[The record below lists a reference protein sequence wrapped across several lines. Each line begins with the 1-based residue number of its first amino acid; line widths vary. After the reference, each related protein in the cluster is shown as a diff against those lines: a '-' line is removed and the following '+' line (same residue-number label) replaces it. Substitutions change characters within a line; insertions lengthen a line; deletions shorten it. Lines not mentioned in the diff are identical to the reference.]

1 MADINPE
8 AEKALEALT
17 KLYPELNRFIDRT
30 QQLNKYFNKTGK
42 SVNDFFMDIDKT
54 TKGLKLLG
62 GDGIGKFARG
72 LKQGFESINQTKEA
86 LDEFDAVIKAEKDES
101 IKLTLEKK
109 RETLAA
115 KVAAETNKAI
125 AADVAKAMS
134 KNLVN
139 GVANTAGSFVKGLQ
153 GNASATELSTTLMTG
168 AIDMATGA
176 ASTAGQGISKMGDTA
191 LALGKPGSKLQIMGA
206 AASLAGSALSAM
218 SEGAGKLAKFGIEVL
233 AKEVEKTVTAFNTM
247 SASGAMFANGMTG
260 MRNAANS
267 AGLTV
272 EQFSKIVQANS
283 DSLAGSGLGV
293 GEATRKMG
301 QVSAELDKTVGK
313 SGQSLRTEL
322 LKLGVSFEEQA
333 ALSAEVMADMRRGRS
348 SQLGDN
354 KAIAQQT
361 AEYASSL
368 KTIAA
373 ITGED
378 AKGKMQEQRR
388 AATQVAF
395 RLKLQ
400 ELEQKQPG
408 ITQKM
413 LASMAT
419 MDETSR
425 TALMQQ
431 MTIGAVT
438 DKAANVMM
446 SGSEAYSQKINGMA
460 TLAESGA
467 FTTEAAQRI
476 QAEANDKM
484 QGDLA
489 NFREIGIAGMTGAL
503 GDLNNAIS
511 GQIVNMDKVTV
522 TAVESSQRLVD
533 QQKATTDTLTTQTIA
548 AAEAAQKLKTALEET
563 LTPAIA
569 KFADI
574 SAKMLEAVQ
583 KQLAE
588 LGIGGAGGKKEGPST
603 WEKIKSAGAGAIGG
617 ATTGAMA
624 GAAIGG
630 TVGTAIVPL
639 AGTAVGGLGM
649 GAAGGII
656 GGVTGAIKGW
666 FDAKEGKARGGIAE
680 GPTSGYLEKLHG
692 NEAVIPLDGGRSVP
706 VSLDLNG
713 IGKSLAEMVSSMAK
727 GSSNSSVMSKDTDV
741 SLGSAFP
748 RLNMAAGMAAGAL
761 GNLFGSGSKSTDST
775 NIMQEQISLLNE
787 IKEILA
793 SSKDIQQQY
802 VYNTY
807 S

>member
-54 TKGLKLLG
+54 TKGLKLLDK
-62 GDGIGKFARG
+62 DGIGKFARG
-72 LKQGFESINQTKEA
+72 MKQGFESINKTKEV
-86 LDEFDAVIKAEKDES
+86 LDELDEVIRAEKDES
-101 IKLTLEKK
+101 VKLTLEKK

-115 KVAAETNKAI
+115 KVSAETNKAI
-125 AADVAKAMS
+125 AADVAKAMT

-139 GVANTAGSFVKGLQ
+139 GVASTAGQFVKGLQ
-153 GNASATELSTTLMTG
+153 GNASATELSTSLMTG
-168 AIDMATGA
+168 AIDMAAGA
-176 ASTAGQGISKMGDTA
+176 ASSAGQGVSKMGDTA
-191 LALGKPGSKLQIMGA
+191 MALGKPGGKLAIVGA

-218 SEGAGKLAKFGIEVL
+218 AEGAGKLAKFGVEVL
-233 AKEVEKTVTAFNTM
+233 SKEVEKTVTAFNTM

-272 EQFSKIVQANS
+272 EQFSKVVAANS
-283 DSLAGSGLGV
+283 DALAGSGLGV
-293 GEATRKMG
+293 GEATKKMG
-301 QVSAELDKTVGK
+301 QVSSELDKTVGS
-313 SGQSLRTEL
+313 SGKSLRREL
-322 LKLGVSFEEQA
+322 MQLGLSFEEQA

-348 SQLGDN
+348 TLLGDN

-361 AEYASSL
+361 AEYAGNL

-378 AKGKMQEQRR
+378 AKSKMQEQRR

-431 MTIGAVT
+431 MTVGAVV
-438 DKAANVMM
+438 DKSANVMM
-446 SGSEAYSQKINGMA
+446 AGSEAYQQKIMGMA
-460 TLAESGA
+460 NLAESGA

-484 QGDLA
+484 QGDLR
-489 NFREIGIAGMTGAL
+489 NFREIGIAGMTGSL
-503 GDLNNAIS
+503 TDLNNAIS
-511 GQIVNMDKVTV
+511 GQITNMDKVTV
-522 TAVESSQRLVD
+522 AAVESSQRLVE
-533 QQKATTDTLTTQTIA
+533 QQKSSTDTLTSQTMA
-548 AAEAAQKLKTALEET
+548 AADAAQKLKTSLEQT

-569 KFADI
+569 QFAKV
-574 SAKMLEAVQ
+574 SAEMLGAVQ

-588 LGIGGAGGKKEGPST
+588 LGLGGKPGEAAGPGLWDKIKGAGAGALERGMQGATVGGIAGTVVPGLGNAAGSAGGAV
-603 WEKIKSAGAGAIGG
+603 IGAIGG
-617 ATTGAMA
+617 A
-624 GAAIGG
+624 IE
-630 TVGTAIVPL
+630 
-639 AGTAVGGLGM
+639 
-649 GAAGGII
+649 
-656 GGVTGAIKGW
+656 GW
-666 FDAKEGKARGGIAE
+666 FKAKEGKAIGGIAE
-680 GPTSGYLEKLHG
+680 GPKSGYLEKLHG
-692 NEAVIPLDGGRSVP
+692 NEAVIPLGDNRSVP
-706 VSLDLNG
+706 VNLDISG
-713 IGKSLAEMVSSMAK
+713 ISKTLAEMASGIAG
-727 GSSNSSVMSKDTDV
+727 GSLKSAIAGTSPAGP
-741 SLGSAFP
+741 GSIFTSDAV
-748 RLNMAAGMAAGAL
+748 AG
-761 GNLFGSGSKSTDST
+761 DST
-775 NIMQEQISLLNE
+775 SIMQEQVSLLNE
-787 IKEILA
+787 IKDILTA
-793 SSKDIQQQY
+793 SNSLQQQY

-807 S
+807 Q

>member
-272 EQFSKIVQANS
+272 EQFSKVVQANS

-522 TAVESSQRLVD
+522 AAVESSQNLVA
-533 QQKATTDTLTTQTIA
+533 QQKSTTDTLTAQTIA

-588 LGIGGAGGKKEGPST
+588 LGLGKGQTAGVSQDTENWKKMSV
-603 WEKIKSAGAGAIGG
+603 WEKMQS
-617 ATTGAMA
+617 
-624 GAAIGG
+624 GAARGVE
-630 TVGTAIVPL
+630 T
-639 AGTAVGGLGM
+639 
-649 GAAGGII
+649 AGGIADTISFGGI
-656 GGVTGAIKGW
+656 GTVLGMLGTSLEQIKQERI
-666 FDAKEGKARGGIAE
+666 AKETKYLKDKGYAGGGIAS
-680 GPTSGYLEKLHG
+680 GPTDGFLAKLHG
-692 NEAVIPLDGGRSVP
+692 TEAVIPLSNGRSIP
-706 VSLDLNG
+706 IDLSGLGAMIADAFSQKSGSTTTSAPGAMIADAFSQKSGSTTTLAPMG
-713 IGKSLAEMVSSMAK
+713 IGGAISKLF
-727 GSSNSSVMSKDTDV
+727 GSSNPTED
-741 SLGSAFP
+741 SATLM
-748 RLNMAAGMAAGAL
+748 REHIAV
-761 GNLFGSGSKSTDST
+761 
-775 NIMQEQISLLNE
+775 LNE

>member
-1 MADINPE
+1 MADINQE

-17 KLYPELNRFIDRT
+17 KLYPELNRFVDRT
-30 QQLNKYFNKTGK
+30 QQMNKYFNKTGK
-42 SVNDFFMDIDKT
+42 SVGDFMMDVDKT

-62 GDGIGKFARG
+62 SDGIGKFARG
-72 LKQGFESINQTKEA
+72 LKQGFESVNETKEA
-86 LDEFDAVIKAEKDES
+86 LQELDDVIKQTTVTADKAD
-101 IKLTLEKK
+101 LEKK
-109 RETLAA
+109 REILAA
-115 KVAAETNKAI
+115 RVAAESNKAI
-125 AADVAKAMS
+125 AADVAKSMS
-134 KNLVN
+134 KNLVS
-139 GVANTAGSFVKGLQ
+139 GVANTAGQFVRGLQ

-176 ASTAGQGISKMGDTA
+176 ASSAGQGVSKMGDTA
-191 LALGKPGSKLQIMGA
+191 MALGKPGGKLAIVGA

-218 SEGAGKLAKFGIEVL
+218 AEGAGKLAKFGIEVL

-247 SASGAMFANGMTG
+247 SASGALFANGMTG

-272 EQFSKIVQANS
+272 EQFSKVVQANS
-283 DSLAGSGLGV
+283 DALAGSGLGV

-301 QVSAELDKTVGK
+301 QVSSELDKTVGS
-313 SGQSLRTEL
+313 SGKSLRREL
-322 LKLGVSFEEQA
+322 MQLGLSFEEQA

-348 SQLGDN
+348 TLLGDN

-361 AEYASSL
+361 AEYAGNL

-378 AKGKMQEQRR
+378 AKGKMAEQRR

-431 MTIGAVT
+431 MTIGAVV
-438 DKAANVMM
+438 DKSANVMM
-446 SGSEAYSQKINGMA
+446 AGSEAYQQKVMGMA
-460 TLAESGA
+460 NLAESGA
-467 FTTEAAQRI
+467 FTTEAAQQI
-476 QAEANDKM
+476 QARANDAM
-484 QGDLA
+484 QNDLK
-489 NFREIGIAGMTGAL
+489 NFREIGIAGMTGSL
-503 GDLNNAIS
+503 TDLNNAIS

-522 TAVESSQRLVD
+522 AAVESSQRLVD
-533 QQKATTDTLTTQTIA
+533 QQKSSTDALTAQTMA
-548 AAEAAQKLKTALEET
+548 AADAAQKLKVQLEEA

-569 KFADI
+569 QFAKV
-574 SAKMLEAVQ
+574 SAEMLGAVQ

-588 LGIGGAGGKKEGPST
+588 LGLGGGGGGASGPSF
-603 WEKIKSAGAGAIGG
+603 WDKLKSAGAGAIGG

-624 GAAIGG
+624 GGAIGG

-639 AGTAVGGLGM
+639 AGTAIGGLGM

-656 GGVTGAIKGW
+656 GGITGAIHGW

-692 NEAVIPLDGGRSVP
+692 NEAVIPLGDNRSVP
-706 VSLDLNG
+706 VSLDISG
-713 IGKSLAEMVSSMAK
+713 IGKTLAEMVSGIAG
-727 GSSNSSVMSKDTDV
+727 GSLK
-741 SLGSAFP
+741 SAATGG
-748 RLNMAAGMAAGAL
+748 LAAAGSVFSSDTVT
-761 GNLFGSGSKSTDST
+761 NDST
-775 NIMQEQISLLNE
+775 GMMQEQISLLNE
-787 IKEILA
+787 IKDILT
-793 SSKDIQQQY
+793 SSNSLQQQY

-807 S
+807 Q